1 MGGLALLK
9 FFSVSSG
16 LFRPDQFLQR
26 SYERFSSDVLD
37 AASAPVRLHVLKLL
51 VSKGPLPYTEIMYE
65 AKLDPVRDAGKFV
78 YHLKTLRKAG
88 LLSIEKGTKKYSVTE
103 LGKILV
109 EFSRDLE
116 EYIAVKRG
124 RLFVRT
130 SRMTI
135 EEFDRT
141 RIARS
146 LVSEARMPQTLAD
159 EVAAEA
165 EERLLKFGIVYLSA
179 PLIRELVNIILIER
193 KLEEYRHKL
202 TRLGLPVNDVTLLLR
217 EAGQK
222 QLDANWVQ
230 KSAGE
235 RVIEEYVLLNSLPR
249 ATIDAHLAGQ
259 IHLEDAASWILKP
272 SILFHEASLF
282 FRRGTPATNPPSSL
296 EDALESI
303 LKILHAGEREVSNE
317 QVLDHFNITL
327 APFIRGLPRQRVQE
341 SIRRFMYDLNWDG
354 FSNAISAQVTIGLDR
369 QIPDHLQKREAVGPN
384 GKGEGIYADFS
395 REAEEL
401 FTTVIDASLEI
412 GRQQPILNPSIV
424 VRNAGGKIEISDEL
438 LNSAFDSSAKYSV
451 PNFLVQSSDQIY
463 SVSSEGPILFEDKDG
478 TKGAGA
484 VVGTV
489 QLNVPRAAYEASGK
503 DEKFLQTIQS
513 GTIEAV
519 KALQLRQQA
528 INERVSEGVLPLLA
542 WRADGGAYYDA
553 RRAHGEIGL
562 LGLAE
567 AVKHHTRAEL
577 WEKTSL
583 AVAKKIVE
591 SARRAVS
598 EADARDIRVRIGLH
612 SSPQASAR
620 LASID
625 AEKFG
630 FSTIVYQGSKKYPYY
645 NDVPGI
651 PLAQKVPFATRASI
665 EGELQ
670 SSFDGGALLPLMVR
684 PNVDSSALSKASR
697 ELSEAGGRYFTFSS
711 QYSRCQRCYNTSAG
725 VRARCDNC
733 GFERLTILA
742 KLGGRLLPLDSW
754 PDARKRDLDR
764 IIPYDFSSS

>member
-1 MGGLALLK
+1 M
-9 FFSVSSG
+9 
-16 LFRPDQFLQR
+16 QR
-26 SYERFSSDVLD
+26 SYDRFSSEVLD
-37 AASAPVRLHVLKLL
+37 AASAPVRLQVLKLL

-88 LLSIEKGTKKYSVTE
+88 LVSIEKGTKKYGVTE

-146 LVSEARMPQTLAD
+146 LVSEAKMPQTLAD

-222 QLDANWVQ
+222 QLDADWVQ

-235 RVIEEYVLLNSLPR
+235 KVIEEYVLLNSLPR

-282 FRRGTPATNPPSSL
+282 FRRGTPATNPPPSL
-296 EDALESI
+296 EDALESV
-303 LKILHAGEREVSNE
+303 LKILRTAEREVSTE

-327 APFIRGLPRQRVQE
+327 SPFIRGLPHQRVQE

-354 FSNAISAQVTIGLDR
+354 FSNTISAQVTVGLDR
-369 QIPDHLQKREAVGPN
+369 QIPDHLQNQEAVGPN
-384 GKGEGIYADFS
+384 GKAEGVYADYS

-401 FTTVIDASLEI
+401 FTTIIDASLEI
-412 GRQQPILNPSIV
+412 GHQQPLLNPSIV
-424 VRNAGGKIEISDEL
+424 VRSRSGKIDATDDL
-438 LNSAFDSSAKYSV
+438 LNLAFDSSAKYSI
-451 PNFLVQSSDQIY
+451 PNFLTQSSEQNY
-463 SVSSEGPILFEDKDG
+463 SVSAEGSVLLEERDG
-478 TKGAGA
+478 SKGAGG

-503 DEKFLQTIQS
+503 DERFLQAVQS
-513 GTIEAV
+513 ETTEAV
-519 KALQLRQQA
+519 KALQLRQQS
-528 INERVSEGVLPLLA
+528 INERVSEGILPLLA
-542 WRADGGAYYDA
+542 WQANGGAYYDS

-577 WEKTSL
+577 WEKPSL
-583 AVAKKIVE
+583 AFAKKIVE
-591 SARRAVS
+591 AARRAVS
-598 EADARDIRVRIGLH
+598 ETDARDIRVRIGLH

-625 AEKFG
+625 ADKFG
-630 FSTIVYQGSKKYPYY
+630 FSTVVYQGSKKYPYY
-645 NDVPGI
+645 NDVPAI
-651 PLAQKVPFATRASI
+651 PLTQKVPFATRASI

-670 SSFDGGALLPLMVR
+670 RSFDGGSLLPLMVGSKT
-684 PNVDSSALSKASR
+684 DSSALSKASR
-697 ELSEAGGRYFTFSS
+697 EISEAGVRYFTFSS
-711 QYSRCQRCYNTSAG
+711 QYSRCQRCYKTNVG

-742 KLGGRLLPLDSW
+742 KLGGRLLPLDTWSE
-754 PDARKRDLDR
+754 ARRRDLDR
-764 IIPYDFSSS
+764 IVSYDFS

>member
-1 MGGLALLK
+1 
-9 FFSVSSG
+9 
-16 LFRPDQFLQR
+16 LQR
-26 SYERFSSDVLD
+26 SSERFSTEVLD

-65 AKLDPVRDAGKFV
+65 AKLDPIRDAGKFV

-88 LLSIEKGTKKYSVTE
+88 LVSTEKGTKKYSVTE

-109 EFSRDLE
+109 EFSRDLD

-124 RLFVRT
+124 RMFVRT

-159 EVAAEA
+159 EIAAEA
-165 EERLLKFGIVYLSA
+165 EERLLKFGIVNLSA
-179 PLIRELVNIILIER
+179 PLIRELVNTILIER

-202 TRLGLPVNDVTLLLR
+202 TRLGLPVNDVTMLLQ

-222 QLDANWVQ
+222 QLDTNWVQ

-235 RVIEEYVLLNSLPR
+235 KVTEEYVLLNTLPR
-249 ATIDAHLAGQ
+249 ATVDAHLAGQ

-272 SILFHEASLF
+272 TILFHEARLF
-282 FRRGTPATNPPSSL
+282 FHRGTPATNPPSSL
-296 EDALESI
+296 EDALESV
-303 LKILHAGEREVSNE
+303 LKILRTGEREVSNE

-327 APFIRGLPRQRVQE
+327 APFIRGLPRQHVQE
-341 SIRRFMYDLNWDG
+341 SIKRFMYDLNWDG
-354 FSNAISAQVTIGLDR
+354 FSNTISAQVTVGLDR
-369 QIPDHLQKREAVGPN
+369 QIPDHLQKREAVGLN
-384 GKGEGIYADFS
+384 GKAEGTYSDYS
-395 REAEEL
+395 SEAEGL
-401 FTTVIDASLEI
+401 FTIIIDASLDI
-412 GRQQPILNPSIV
+412 GHHQPILNPSIV
-424 VRNAGGKIEISDEL
+424 VRNLSGKIETTDEL
-438 LNSAFDSSAKYSV
+438 LNSAFESSAKHSV
-451 PNFLVQSSDQIY
+451 PNFLMQSPEQNY
-463 SVSSEGPILFEDKDG
+463 SVSSEGPVLFEDKDG

-489 QLNVPRAAYEASGK
+489 QLNVPRASYEASSK
-503 DEKFLQTIQS
+503 DERFFQAVQS
-513 GTIEAV
+513 GTTEAV

-528 INERVSEGVLPLLA
+528 INERVSEGILPLLA
-542 WRADGGAYYDA
+542 WQANGGAYYDSK
-553 RRAHGEIGL
+553 RAQGEIGL

-577 WEKTSL
+577 WEKSSL
-583 AVAKKIVE
+583 DFAKKIVE
-591 SARRAVS
+591 AARRAVS
-598 EADARDIRVRIGLH
+598 ETDARDIRVRIGLH
-612 SSPQASAR
+612 SSPQASSR

-625 AEKFG
+625 ADKFG
-630 FSTIVYQGSKKYPYY
+630 FSTVVYQGSKKYPYY
-645 NDVPGI
+645 NDVPAV
-651 PLAQKVPFATRASI
+651 PLTQRVPLGTRASV

-670 SSFDGGALLPLMVR
+670 KSFDGGSLLPLIVR
-684 PNVDSSALSKASR
+684 SKVDGSTLSKASR
-697 ELSEAGGRYFTFSS
+697 ELVEAGVRYFTFSS
-711 QYSRCQRCYNTSAG
+711 QYSCCQRCYNTSVG

-754 PDARKRDLDR
+754 SEARKRDLDR
-764 IIPYDFSSS
+764 IVSYDFS

>member
-1 MGGLALLK
+1 M
-9 FFSVSSG
+9 
-16 LFRPDQFLQR
+16 QR
-26 SYERFSSDVLD
+26 SYERFSSEVLD

-88 LLSIEKGTKKYSVTE
+88 LVSIEKGTKKYGVTE

-146 LVSEARMPQTLAD
+146 LVSEAKMPQTLAD

-235 RVIEEYVLLNSLPR
+235 KVTEEYVLLNSLPR

-282 FRRGTPATNPPSSL
+282 FRRGTPATSPPSSL
-296 EDALESI
+296 EDALESV
-303 LKILHAGEREVSNE
+303 LKILRTAEREVSSE

-327 APFIRGLPRQRVQE
+327 APFIRGLPHQRVQE

-354 FSNAISAQVTIGLDR
+354 FSNTISAQVTVGIDHE
-369 QIPDHLQKREAVGPN
+369 IPDHLQNREAVGPN
-384 GKGEGIYADFS
+384 GKAEGVYADYS

-401 FTTVIDASLEI
+401 FTTIIDASLEI
-412 GRQQPILNPSIV
+412 GHQQPLLNPSIV
-424 VRNAGGKIEISDEL
+424 VRNTGGKIDATDDL
-438 LNSAFDSSAKYSV
+438 LNSAFDSSAKYSI
-451 PNFLVQSSDQIY
+451 PNFLMQFSEQNY
-463 SVSSEGPILFEDKDG
+463 SVSSEGPILSDDREG
-478 TKGAGA
+478 TKGAGG

-503 DEKFLQTIQS
+503 DERFLQAIQS
-513 GTIEAV
+513 ETTEAV
-519 KALQLRQQA
+519 RALQLRQQA
-528 INERVSEGVLPLLA
+528 INERVSEGILPLLSWQA
-542 WRADGGAYYDA
+542 NGGAYYDSK
-553 RRAHGEIGL
+553 RAHGEIGL

-577 WEKTSL
+577 WEKPSL
-583 AVAKKIVE
+583 AFAKKIVE
-591 SARRAVS
+591 AARRAVS
-598 EADARDIRVRIGLH
+598 DTDARDIRVRIGLH

-625 AEKFG
+625 ADKFG
-630 FSTIVYQGSKKYPYY
+630 FSTVVYQGSKKYPYY
-645 NDVPGI
+645 NDVPAI
-651 PLAQKVPFATRASI
+651 PLTQKVPFATRASI

-670 SSFDGGALLPLMVR
+670 RAFDGGSLLPLV
-684 PNVDSSALSKASR
+684 VGSKTDSGALSKASR
-697 ELSEAGGRYFTFSS
+697 EISEAGVRYFTFSS
-711 QYSRCQRCYNTSAG
+711 QYSRCQRCYKTIPG
-725 VRARCDNC
+725 VRTRCDNC

-742 KLGGRLLPLDSW
+742 KLGGRILPLDTWSE
-754 PDARKRDLDR
+754 ARKRDLDH
-764 IIPYDFSSS
+764 IVSYDFP

>member
-1 MGGLALLK
+1 
-9 FFSVSSG
+9 
-16 LFRPDQFLQR
+16 LQR
-26 SYERFSSDVLD
+26 SYERFSSEVLD

-78 YHLKTLRKAG
+78 YHLKTLTKAG
-88 LLSIEKGTKKYSVTE
+88 LVSIEKGTKKYGVTE
-103 LGKILV
+103 LGRILV

-146 LVSEARMPQTLAD
+146 LVGEAKMPQTLAD

-235 RVIEEYVLLNSLPR
+235 KVTEEYVLLNSLPR

-282 FRRGTPATNPPSSL
+282 FRKGTPATNPPSSL
-296 EDALESI
+296 EDALESV
-303 LKILHAGEREVSNE
+303 LKILRTAEREVSNE

-327 APFIRGLPRQRVQE
+327 APFIRGLPHQRVQE

-354 FSNAISAQVTIGLDR
+354 FSNTISAQATLGLDH
-369 QIPDHLQKREAVGPN
+369 QIPDHLQKQQAVGPN
-384 GKGEGIYADFS
+384 GKAEGVYADYS

-401 FTTVIDASLEI
+401 FTTIIDASLEI
-412 GRQQPILNPSIV
+412 GHQQPLLNPSIV
-424 VRNAGGKIEISDEL
+424 VRNPSRKIDATDEL
-438 LNSAFDSSAKYSV
+438 LNLALESAAKYSI
-451 PNFLVQSSDQIY
+451 PNFLTQSSEQNY
-463 SVSSEGPILFEDKDG
+463 SVSSEGPILSEDRDG
-478 TKGAGA
+478 SKGAGG

-503 DEKFLQTIQS
+503 DERFFQAVQS
-513 GTIEAV
+513 ETTEAV
-519 KALQLRQQA
+519 KALQLRQQS
-528 INERVSEGVLPLLA
+528 INERVSEGILPLLA
-542 WRADGGAYYDA
+542 WQANGGAYYDSK
-553 RRAHGEIGL
+553 RAHGEIGL

-567 AVKHHTRAEL
+567 AVKHHTRTEL
-577 WEKTSL
+577 WEKPNLSF
-583 AVAKKIVE
+583 AKKIVE
-591 SARRAVS
+591 ATRRAVS
-598 EADARDIRVRIGLH
+598 ETDARDIRVRIGLH

-625 AEKFG
+625 ADKFG
-630 FSTIVYQGSKKYPYY
+630 FSTVVYQGSKKYPYY
-645 NDVPGI
+645 NDVPAI
-651 PLAQKVPFATRASI
+651 PLTQKVPFATRASI

-670 SSFDGGALLPLMVR
+670 RSFDGGSLFPLIVGSKT
-684 PNVDSSALSKASR
+684 DSSALFKASR
-697 ELSEAGGRYFTFSS
+697 EISEAGVRYFTFSS
-711 QYSRCQRCYNTSAG
+711 QYSRCQRCYKTSAG
-725 VRARCDNC
+725 VKARCDNC

-742 KLGGRLLPLDSW
+742 KLGGRLLPLDTWSE
-754 PDARKRDLDR
+754 ARKRDLDR
-764 IIPYDFSSS
+764 IVSYDLP

>member
-1 MGGLALLK
+1 
-9 FFSVSSG
+9 
-16 LFRPDQFLQR
+16 
-26 SYERFSSDVLD
+26 
-37 AASAPVRLHVLKLL
+37 
-51 VSKGPLPYTEIMYE
+51 
-65 AKLDPVRDAGKFV
+65 
-78 YHLKTLRKAG
+78 
-88 LLSIEKGTKKYSVTE
+88 EKGTKKYGVTE

-146 LVSEARMPQTLAD
+146 LVSEAKMPQTLAD

-222 QLDANWVQ
+222 QLDASWVQ

-235 RVIEEYVLLNSLPR
+235 KVTEEYVLLNSLPR

-296 EDALESI
+296 EDALESV
-303 LKILHAGEREVSNE
+303 LKILRTAEREVSSE

-327 APFIRGLPRQRVQE
+327 APFIRGLPHQRVQE

-354 FSNAISAQVTIGLDR
+354 FSNTISAQVTVGLDH

-384 GKGEGIYADFS
+384 GRAEGVYADYL

-401 FTTVIDASLEI
+401 LATIIDASLEI
-412 GRQQPILNPSIV
+412 GHQQPLLNPSIV
-424 VRNAGGKIEISDEL
+424 VRNPGGKIDATDEL
-438 LNSAFDSSAKYSV
+438 LNLAFDSSAKYSI
-451 PNFLVQSSDQIY
+451 PNFLMQTSEQNY
-463 SVSSEGPILFEDKDG
+463 SVSSEGPILSEDKDG
-478 TKGAGA
+478 TKGAGG

-503 DEKFLQTIQS
+503 DERFLQAVQAET
-513 GTIEAV
+513 TEAV
-519 KALQLRQQA
+519 RALQLRQQS
-528 INERVSEGVLPLLA
+528 INERVSEGILPLLA
-542 WRADGGAYYDA
+542 WQANGGAYYDSK
-553 RRAHGEIGL
+553 RAHGEIGL

-577 WEKTSL
+577 WEKSSL
-583 AVAKKIVE
+583 AFAKKIVE
-591 SARRAVS
+591 AARRAVS
-598 EADARDIRVRIGLH
+598 ETDARDIRVRIGLH

-625 AEKFG
+625 ADKFG
-630 FSTIVYQGSKKYPYY
+630 FSTVVYQGSKKYPYY
-645 NDVPGI
+645 SDVPAI
-651 PLAQKVPFATRASI
+651 PLTQKVPFATRASI

-670 SSFDGGALLPLMVR
+670 RSFDGGALLPLMVR
-684 PNVDSSALSKASR
+684 SKVESSALSKASR
-697 ELSEAGGRYFTFSS
+697 ELTEAGVRYFTFSS
-711 QYSRCQRCYNTSAG
+711 QYSRCQRCYNTSVG

-742 KLGGRLLPLDSW
+742 KVGGRLLPLDTWSE
-754 PDARKRDLDR
+754 ARKRDLDR
-764 IIPYDFSSS
+764 IVSYDFS

>member
-1 MGGLALLK
+1 
-9 FFSVSSG
+9 
-16 LFRPDQFLQR
+16 
-26 SYERFSSDVLD
+26 
-37 AASAPVRLHVLKLL
+37 LHVLKLL
-51 VSKGPLPYTEIMYE
+51 VSKGPLPYTEVMYE

-88 LLSIEKGTKKYSVTE
+88 LVSIEKGTKKYGVTE
-103 LGKILV
+103 LGKIVV

-217 EAGQK
+217 EAGQR
-222 QLDANWVQ
+222 QLDADWVQ

-235 RVIEEYVLLNSLPR
+235 RVIEEYVLLDSLPR

-272 SILFHEASLF
+272 GILFHEANLF
-282 FRRGTPATNPPSSL
+282 FRRGTPATSPPSSL

-303 LKILHAGEREVSNE
+303 LKIIRTAEREVSSE
-317 QVLDHFNITL
+317 QVFDHFNITL

-341 SIRRFMYDLNWDG
+341 SIKRFMYDLNWDG
-354 FSNAISAQVTIGLDR
+354 FSNTISAPVTVGLDR
-369 QIPDHLQKREAVGPN
+369 QIPGHLQKREAVGPN
-384 GKGEGIYADFS
+384 GKDEGVYADFS

-401 FTTVIDASLEI
+401 FTTVIDASLDI
-412 GRQQPILNPSIV
+412 GHKRPLLNPSIV
-424 VRNAGGKIEISDEL
+424 VRNPGGKIENTDEL
-438 LNSAFDSSAKYSV
+438 LNSAFESAAKHSV
-451 PNFLVQSSDQIY
+451 PNFLLQSSEQNS
-463 SVSSEGPILFEDKDG
+463 SVSSEGPILVEDIEG

-503 DEKFLQTIQS
+503 DERFFQAIQS
-513 GTIEAV
+513 ETIEAV

-528 INERVSEGVLPLLA
+528 INERVSEGILPLLA
-542 WRADGGAYYDA
+542 WQGNGGAYYDS

-562 LGLAE
+562 MGLAE
-567 AVKHHTRAEL
+567 AVKHHTRTEL

-583 AVAKKIVE
+583 AFAKMIVE

-598 EADARDIRVRIGLH
+598 EADATDIRVRIGLH

-630 FSTIVYQGSKKYPYY
+630 FSTVIYQGSKKYPYY
-645 NDVPGI
+645 NDVPAI
-651 PLAQKVPFATRASI
+651 PLTQKVPFATRAFV

-670 SSFDGGALLPLMVR
+670 RSFDGGSLLPLMVR

-697 ELSEAGGRYFTFSS
+697 ELGEDGVRYFTFSS
-711 QYSRCQRCYNTSAG
+711 QYSRCQRCYTTSVG

-742 KLGGRLLPLDSW
+742 KLGGRLLPLDTWSE
-754 PDARKRDLDR
+754 AKKRDLDR
-764 IIPYDFSSS
+764 IVSYDFS